1 MPGAK
6 YNTEL
11 PREAAL
17 RREGNYN
24 WGQGSGGVKDEEETG
39 VYERRK
45 KSCVKKSRR
54 SRRTLTEQK
63 VATAVSA
70 ETKAV

>member
-6 YNTEL
+6 YNTEH

-17 RREGNYN
+17 RREGNHN
-24 WGQGSGGVKDEEETG
+24 WAGGAGVKDEEETG
-39 VYERRK
+39 VYETRK

-63 VATAVSA
+63 VATAV
-70 ETKAV
+70 